1 MLVTISLDGDVVQRL
16 WRYFRSCSR
25 PPGLPHA
32 AVVGTA
38 GGEWGSQSGQT
49 ADRFAATH
57 SSSGSE
63 RAGKSKAQDPLIGLT
78 GCRVSRHISELSELL
93 SLEQEAAVQL
103 RELIVELRE
112 LVVTPAEAGKNFLRG
127 LLADDVKASETIGL
141 SPSITCG
148 KKFVTIPLIIEG
160 KHMMSLTVWKSDIV
174 RIGYVPPGAIEG
186 SRSGAQAITD
196 SIHIHTKE
204 MPRDDLGLVTPK
216 RNYAPLLECL
226 DQD

>member
-1 MLVTISLDGDVVQRL
+1 MRTTLIAAMAVLIASSYLSVSGEAQNLSKDKLERQDEIERL
-16 WRYFRSCSR
+16 ELELAGRDRELSR
-25 PPGLPHA
+25 L
-32 AVVGTA
+32 
-38 GGEWGSQSGQT
+38 
-49 ADRFAATH
+49 
-57 SSSGSE
+57 
-63 RAGKSKAQDPLIGLT
+63 
-78 GCRVSRHISELSELL
+78 SRHISELSELL

-148 KKFVTIPLIIEG
+148 KKVVTIPLIIEG

>member
-1 MLVTISLDGDVVQRL
+1 MRTTLIAAMAVLIASSYLSVSGEAQNLSKDKLERQDEIERL
-16 WRYFRSCSR
+16 ELELAGRDRELSR
-25 PPGLPHA
+25 L
-32 AVVGTA
+32 
-38 GGEWGSQSGQT
+38 
-49 ADRFAATH
+49 
-57 SSSGSE
+57 
-63 RAGKSKAQDPLIGLT
+63 
-78 GCRVSRHISELSELL
+78 SRHISELSELL

-103 RELIVELRE
+103 RELIV
-112 LVVTPAEAGKNFLRG
+112 TPAEAGKNFLRS

-148 KKFVTIPLIIEG
+148 KKVVTIPLIIEG
-160 KHMMSLTVWKSDIV
+160 KHVMSLTVWKSDIV